1 MLGLFVTPTVVAIG
15 DALASILNSG
25 NSGNPGNSASSG
37 SAASAGSPAAIAVI
51 GNARLAAALGATRE
65 VIPVGLSARAAKKL
79 LGTAREL
86 SAIEPASLAAVV
98 GVDLAIAP
106 GWEDAL
112 RGWSRVVRDGGA
124 IVFVDRGH
132 AYEASRRALCSGL
145 TEIEQRRA
153 GRAVITSGVV
163 SHLGLE
169 DHAAPPASG

>member
-15 DALASILNSG
+15 DALASILR
-25 NSGNPGNSASSG
+25 SG
-37 SAASAGSPAAIAVI
+37 SSAGSESSAGSGSPVVIAVV
-51 GNARLAAALGATRE
+51 GNARLAAALGTTRE
-65 VIPVGLSARAAKKL
+65 VIPVGLSPRAAKKL

-98 GVDLAIAP
+98 GVDLAIEIA
-106 GWEDAL
+106 WEEAL

-163 SHLGLE
+163 SHFGPEELE
-169 DHAAPPASG
+169 APPPGG

>member
-15 DALASILNSG
+15 DALASILNPGS
-25 NSGNPGNSASSG
+25 SNPGSAGTSG
-37 SAASAGSPAAIAVI
+37 SAAGAGSPVAIAVV
-51 GNARLAAALGATRE
+51 GNARLAAALGETRE
-65 VIPVGLSARAAKKL
+65 VIPIGLSARAAKKL
-79 LGTAREL
+79 RGIAREL

-98 GVDLAIAP
+98 GVDLAVAP
-106 GWEDAL
+106 GWEEAL
-112 RGWSRVVRDGGA
+112 RGWSRVVKDGGA

-132 AYEASRRALCSGL
+132 AHEASRRALCGGL

-163 SHLGLE
+163 SHLAPE